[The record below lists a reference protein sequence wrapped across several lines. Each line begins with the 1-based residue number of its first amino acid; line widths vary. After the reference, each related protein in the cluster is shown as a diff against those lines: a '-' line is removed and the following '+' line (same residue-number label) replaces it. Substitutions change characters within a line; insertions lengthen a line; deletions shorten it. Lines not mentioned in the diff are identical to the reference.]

1 MHSNLIGLSFLNSEG
16 SVRNYW
22 GRGEGDCF
30 CRFFE
35 NFFTRVTIFAARSEA
50 RSSILFGEPYSM
62 HRISLFWGDCMGIV
76 CINYHW
82 FGDCMGIVC
91 INYRWS
97 EVIAH
102 K

>member
-1 MHSNLIGLSFLNSEG
+1 MTVFVGFLKKK
-16 SVRNYW
+16 
-22 GRGEGDCF
+22 F
-30 CRFFE
+30 K
-35 NFFTRVTIFAARSEA
+35 RVTIFAARSEA
-50 RSSILFGEPYSM
+50 RSSILFGESYSM

-91 INYRWS
+91 INYHWFGDCMGIVCINYRWS